1 MYDIATSKYKQLE
14 EIRNTRISEMEP
26 SEAENLEKWE
36 PPKKRMIQLRL
47 TDGLQDVIAIEYNYI
62 PRLNVRTLRLLRS
75 RSEKRK
81 DLPL

>member
-26 SEAENLEKWE
+26 SETENLEKWE